1 MGTIFEIPDKEL
13 LSSITSTLP
22 CRERQIQALTTL
34 VSQINGAS
42 PRNVILYGLEATGK
56 TVITKEV
63 LKQLSIHFS
72 SSTSSDDTNDL
83 KDIFCYA
90 FINSEECI
98 GTRHLFEQIIGS
110 ISKALNCQ
118 PSTGLLANM
127 SDLVTQ
133 TQQLFESWEARKNI
147 EKRFVLVID
156 GIDKQINPLPQT
168 FPAALARVA
177 DIVPN
182 LTIIFITTC
191 PRPSFLHLS
200 GIPHIYFP
208 SYSRSEILTIIL
220 HTKPV
225 PSLCTQ
231 EDTLQ
236 TWTRFTTAVYD
247 SLSKNSG
254 RDIRSFR
261 ALCLRMWPHF
271 IRPVLSEELKL
282 NPFSRLLVTNR
293 ALFRNESVLVHEI
306 SSSRVK
312 TPPNTQVQKY
322 TDIANL
328 LPNFSRLLLIA
339 SYLASFSSSR
349 NDAIFFMK
357 ASIAKRRKK
366 GGGTALISSR
376 SNISKSRMIPRKLLG
391 AQNFALERMLA
402 IFHAI
407 CAESEMGNEG
417 GSIYKEHQIL
427 AINGNADLQMSIATL
442 VSLQLLTRVGN
453 QNSLDV
459 LDASTRYR
467 VTIGWDMARIVAR
480 SVGVEIENFLND

>member
-1 MGTIFEIPDKEL
+1 MGSFFELPDEKL
-13 LSSITSTLP
+13 LSPITSILP
-22 CRERQIQALTTL
+22 CRERQIEALISL
-34 VSQINGAS
+34 VSQINGAL
-42 PRNVILYGLEATGK
+42 PRNIILYGLEATGK

-72 SSTSSDDTNDL
+72 CPTTSEDTKNT
-83 KDIFCYA
+83 KDIFRYA
-90 FINSEECI
+90 LINSEECI
-98 GTRHLFEQIIGS
+98 GTKHLFEQIIGS
-110 ISKALNCQ
+110 ISKALNSQ

-133 TQQLFESWEARKNI
+133 TQQLFESWEARKNTD
-147 EKRFVLVID
+147 KRFVLVID
-156 GIDKQINPLPQT
+156 GIDKQINSLPQT

-177 DIVPN
+177 DIVSN

-220 HTKPV
+220 QTKPV

-254 RDIRSFR
+254 RDICSFR

-282 NPFSRLLVTNR
+282 NPFSRLLVANR
-293 ALFRNESVLVHEI
+293 ALFRNESVLVHKI
-306 SSSRVK
+306 SSCKGK

-328 LPNFSRLLLIA
+328 LPKISRLLLIA

-357 ASIAKRRKK
+357 TSIAKRRRK
-366 GGGTALISSR
+366 GGGTVLTSSR
-376 SNISKSRMIPRKLLG
+376 SKISKSRMIPRKLLG

-407 CAESEMGNEG
+407 CPDSELRNEG
-417 GSIYKEHQIL
+417 GSSNKEHQNL
-427 AINGNADLQMSIATL
+427 AINGSADLQMSIATL

-459 LDASTRYR
+459 LDAGTRYR
-467 VTIGWDMARIVAR
+467 VTIGWDMARILAR
-480 SVGVEIENFLND
+480 SVGVEIENYLND